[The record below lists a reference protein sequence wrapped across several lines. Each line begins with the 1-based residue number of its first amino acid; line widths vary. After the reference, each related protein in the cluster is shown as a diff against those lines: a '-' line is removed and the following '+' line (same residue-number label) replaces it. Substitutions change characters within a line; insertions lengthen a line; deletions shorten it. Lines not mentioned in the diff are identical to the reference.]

1 MERPYYLIFTISA
14 LIVAGLFILRSNG
27 IILEDNSN
35 MAIILVVIG
44 LLALIVAILR
54 FKSFKNREPMEDEY
68 SKKIMQKTAA
78 YSFYISLYL
87 WLVVSYFSEDSG
99 MDTQQVIGLG
109 VVSMAIVF
117 VISWIFVKLIGLRN
131 E

>member
-1 MERPYYLIFTISA
+1 MKRPYYLIFTIVA
-14 LIVAGLFILRSNG
+14 LIVAALFILKSNELLLG
-27 IILEDNSN
+27 ENSN
-35 MAIILVVIG
+35 MPIILVVIG
-44 LLALIVAILR
+44 ILAIVVLIIR

-68 SKKIMQKTAA
+68 SKKIMQKTASH
-78 YSFYISLYL
+78 SFYISLYL

-109 VVSMAIVF
+109 VVGMAIVF
-117 VISWIFVKLIGLRN
+117 AISWVFVKLIGLRN